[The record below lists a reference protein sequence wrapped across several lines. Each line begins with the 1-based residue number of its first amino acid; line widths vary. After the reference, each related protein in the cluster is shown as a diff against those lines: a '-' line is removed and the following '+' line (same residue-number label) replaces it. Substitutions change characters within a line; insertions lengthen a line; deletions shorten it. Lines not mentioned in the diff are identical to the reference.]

1 MFVTRTTTLSVIE
14 MYLNFFK
21 HQIKMYYL
29 KTNTEIYKI
38 AVILKE
44 MDYKIL
50 GKDLT
55 ICYIQTVEKEKK
67 LQQY

>member
-1 MFVTRTTTLSVIE
+1 

-55 ICYIQTVEKEKK
+55 ICYIQTVEKETK